1 MSAGAITESLL
12 RAKVE
17 AVCRKDPHARSI
29 GIKVDGPW
37 RGLDRLAASGK
48 ELRVV
53 YCPSVLAVREQLAQ
67 EDGPP
72 KILLTDRSEQELG
85 SDVVFRLALARLH
98 EVYPWQVILERF
110 QAKTCDPRLTKEPW
124 MESYLLRIVAE
135 KSELGPAPGGFLDEE
150 TIWRELLSSLLKLD
164 IARPTALEL
173 LRWTLNRGKL
183 DAWAELPA
191 DAREGIARYLA
202 EQAGPTG
209 PLILGALSAGRGAD
223 AVPLGLVCGLLFAA
237 EAVEPPH
244 AAVVLKATGRLETW
258 LSGQSPGLTEG
269 RAWATA
275 SHALVSE
282 LPDDQ
287 QRRLLE
293 RAETLLRELKAESL
307 LRLSDLLPSSLEQR
321 LSEWG
326 DTLGALARDASR
338 TMLDRTETA
347 LRAVQAHR
355 LWQQHRERSQ
365 RLFMARRV
373 AWALVETTAQDKPTS
388 FADAVVGYAERFAW
402 LDRAREVLVLGDENP
417 VVAKGM
423 AGLVQRAIGLR
434 ESFSRHFGHLLA
446 DWVKS
451 GSAAGTSP
459 MGIES
464 VLDTVLAPIARRGP
478 VLLLVLDGMSMP
490 AYLVLREDLARTGWV
505 EAGLKT
511 GAPPRQAVAML
522 PTETE
527 ASRAT
532 LLSGV
537 AMRGRAAD
545 EKDGFARHPALREL
559 SRGGKPPLL
568 FHKAELIGEAVGLQD
583 DVRRALEDSE
593 QQVVGVVVNAIDD
606 HLAKGDQIAAPETV
620 DAIRPLGLLLATARA
635 AGRVVV
641 ITSDHGHI
649 LEREL
654 THRRTD
660 AKSSRSRP
668 ATGSVADDEVLLQG
682 PRVLT
687 ETNKLIAPWS
697 ERIRYGSKKSGYHGG
712 ASPQEVIVPVGVL
725 VPTEQLEGQWQEQ
738 ALRPPT
744 WWNPDVRVRDTSASE
759 ETQPARPA
767 IPETKGAQGV
777 LFGAG
782 PVVAARTEDS
792 AWMGKL
798 LESAQL
804 AARRKQFAR
813 LALPPERIL
822 EVLSAIDRHGGK
834 LLIDALAQLL
844 GLPPVRLRGILGALR
859 TLLNVDAYSVLTI
872 DESDMSVS
880 LDRPLLEKQFE
891 LSSPESP
898 RRQGSPAS

>member
-1 MSAGAITESLL
+1 MSAGAVTESLL

-17 AVCRKDPHARSI
+17 AVCKKDPHARSI

-37 RGLDRLAASGK
+37 RGQDRLAASGK

-53 YCPSVLAVREQLAQ
+53 YCPSVLAIREQLAQ
-67 EDGPP
+67 EDGTP
-72 KILLTDRSEQELG
+72 KVILTDRFEQELG
-85 SDVVFRLALARLH
+85 SDVLFRLALARLH
-98 EVYPWQVILERF
+98 EVRPWEVILERF
-110 QAKTCDPRLTKEPW
+110 QARTCDPRLPKELW

-135 KSELGPAPGGFLDEE
+135 KAELDPAPGGFLDEE
-150 TIWRELLSSLLKLD
+150 TVWRELLLSLLKLD
-164 IARPTALEL
+164 VARPTALEL
-173 LRWTLNRGKL
+173 LSWTLSPGNL
-183 DAWAELPA
+183 HAWAALPA
-191 DAREGIARYLA
+191 DAREGIASYLA
-202 EQAGPTG
+202 EQAGAIG
-209 PLILGALSAGRGAD
+209 PLILGALTAGRGAD
-223 AVPLGLVCGLLFAA
+223 AVPLGLVCSLLFAA
-237 EAVEPPH
+237 EAAEPPH
-244 AAVVLKATGRLETW
+244 AAVVLKAMGRLEAW
-258 LSGQSPGLTEG
+258 LRGQSPGPQEG

-275 SHALVSE
+275 SQGLLSE
-282 LPDDQ
+282 LPEEQ
-287 QRRLLE
+287 QRRLME
-293 RAETLLRELKAESL
+293 RAEALLRELKAESL

-321 LSEWG
+321 LSQWG
-326 DTLGALARDASR
+326 DALGALARDASR
-338 TMLDRTETA
+338 TMLDRAEGA
-347 LRAVQAHR
+347 LRAVQGHR

-365 RLFMARRV
+365 RLIMARRV
-373 AWALVETTAQDKPTS
+373 AWALVETPAQDKPAS
-388 FADAVVGYAERFAW
+388 FADAVVGYSERLAW

-417 VVAKGM
+417 IVAKGM
-423 AGLVQRAIGLR
+423 AGLVQRAIELR
-434 ESFSRHFGHLLA
+434 ETFSRHFGQLLA

-451 GSAAGTSP
+451 GSAVGTSP
-459 MGIES
+459 LGIES
-464 VLDTVLAPIARRGP
+464 VLDTVLAPVARRGP
-478 VLLLVLDGMSMP
+478 VLLLVLDGMSVP

-527 ASRAT
+527 ASRAS

-545 EKDGFARHPALREL
+545 EKDRFARHPALREL
-559 SRGGKPPLL
+559 SRGGKPPVL
-568 FHKAELIGEAVGLQD
+568 FHKAELIGESVGLQD
-583 DVRRALEDSE
+583 DVRRAIEDSE

-635 AGRVVV
+635 AGRAVVV
-641 ITSDHGHI
+641 TSDHGHI

-668 ATGSVADDEVLLQG
+668 ATGPVADDEVLLHG

-687 ETNKLIAPWS
+687 ETGKLIAPWS

-712 ASPQEVIVPVGVL
+712 ASPQEVIVPIGVL

-738 ALRPPT
+738 VLRPPT
-744 WWNPDVRVRDTSASE
+744 WWNPDVRIPETSTSDAL
-759 ETQPARPA
+759 QPARPA
-767 IPETKGAQGV
+767 IPETKGSQGV
-777 LFGAG
+777 LFSAG
-782 PVVAARTEDS
+782 PAVDAGTDDS

-804 AARRKQFAR
+804 TARRKQFAR

-822 EVLSAIDRHGGK
+822 DVLTALDRHGGK

-891 LSSPESP
+891 LSSTEPP